1 MQLNTTQLQTIE
13 HWLSQQTLDYSNTW
27 GRSNS
32 KPLHYDVQCEM
43 VDHIASDIEH
53 QLKEG
58 NNTFEETFQTAKEKW
73 NTKELQ
79 KLEVSKNKSLRAK
92 YNKSY
97 LNGLKDFVFS
107 AKIIA
112 AFVIAF
118 VLYRLL
124 MIDEYWFSE
133 VKFIVM
139 MSCMLFGLGL
149 ILVNMYQTEKING
162 KQHRFLL
169 NGLSYRI
176 IAVQTGI
183 TGIVA
188 NTLQNFFIEPM
199 NFFNADT
206 YDFHTNSIRLSILLT
221 LMLIHVGIVYFVV
234 HKSLKKDLKQ
244 YVQFYT

>member
-1 MQLNTTQLQTIE
+1 MQLNTTQLQNIE
-13 HWLSQQTLDYSNTW
+13 HWLSQQTLNYSDTW
-27 GRSNS
+27 GRASY
-32 KPLHYDVQCEM
+32 KPLYYDVQCEM
-43 VDHIASDIEH
+43 VDDIASDIEH
-53 QLKEG
+53 QLKDT
-58 NNTFEETFQTAKEKW
+58 NTSFEEAFQNAKEKW
-73 NTKELQ
+73 NAKELQ
-79 KLEVSKNKSLRAK
+79 KLEISKNKSLRAK

-97 LNGLKDFVFS
+97 WNGLKDFVFS
-107 AKIIA
+107 PKII
-112 AFVIAF
+112 VSLIIAF

-139 MSCMLFGLGL
+139 MSCILFGLGL
-149 ILVNMYQTEKING
+149 ILVNMYQTGKING

-176 IAVQTGI
+176 IAVQTGF
-183 TGIVA
+183 TGIFV
-188 NTLQNFFIEPM
+188 NLFMNFFIEPM
-199 NFFNADT
+199 NFFNVDT

-244 YVQFYT
+244 YVQFYS

>member
-1 MQLNTTQLQTIE
+1 MQLNTTQLQHIE
-13 HWLSQQTLDYSNTW
+13 HWLSQLNIDYSDTW
-27 GRSNS
+27 GR
-32 KPLHYDVQCEM
+32 KDKKKLYYDVQCEM

-53 QLKEG
+53 QLKDS
-58 NNTFEETFQTAKEKW
+58 NISFEEAFQMSKQKW
-73 NTKELQ
+73 NAKELQ
-79 KLEVSKNKSLRAK
+79 KLEIYKNKSLRTK

-97 LNGLKDFVFS
+97 WNGLKDFAFS
-107 AKIIA
+107 PKIIA
-112 AFVIAF
+112 AFAIAF
-118 VLYRLL
+118 VLYQLL

-139 MSCMLFGLGL
+139 MSCLLFGLGL
-149 ILVNMYQTEKING
+149 ILINMYQTEKING

-188 NTLQNFFIEPM
+188 NTIQNFFIEPM

-221 LMLIHVGIVYFVV
+221 LMIIHVGIVYFVV
-234 HKSLKKDLKQ
+234 HKSLKRDLKQ